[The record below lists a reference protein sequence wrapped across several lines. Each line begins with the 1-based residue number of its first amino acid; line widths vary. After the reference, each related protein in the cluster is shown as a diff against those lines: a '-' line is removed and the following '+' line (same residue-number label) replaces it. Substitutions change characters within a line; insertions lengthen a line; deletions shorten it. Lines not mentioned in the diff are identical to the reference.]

1 MLKKFLYFQPE
12 YVGKFKCDGS
22 KCDAHCCK
30 GWDIIIDEK
39 TFQRYSRLEGDFT
52 AHIKPFDGK
61 AEYCIELDE
70 RGFCPFLD
78 ENNLCRI
85 QKAHG
90 ENFLSLVCKTYPRIL
105 IDFGKFLELSLTLSC
120 PVAAEM
126 ILFGREP
133 LTFELKE
140 FVEDDAVSIGL
151 SPMPVPEKFLA
162 RLIDIQA
169 AMISILQERT
179 LSIDQRLI
187 VLGFFLD
194 KLEEISAGAIDDDAL
209 TKLIAAYESKS
220 FLSEQ
225 VPQMLASFRFDVKKF
240 VGLMMKIFNDLYGN
254 EDTSDYRKF
263 FDAVIDALNI
273 KLDENNFVS
282 ITTIAD
288 HYERLADARKNF
300 LAQYSTLLENYL
312 VNEIFL
318 NVYPWRFEDSISI
331 NYAAFVMMYKAFEL
345 ILFASTLKGFDSRN
359 DLLKLIDFFA
369 NQTVHSVAFKD
380 KILATVKKFDDTFAL
395 METLLNVS

>member
-22 KCDAHCCK
+22 KCNARCCK

-39 TFQRYSRLEGDFT
+39 TFQRYWRLEGDFT

-140 FVEDDAVSIGL
+140 FVEDDALSIGL

-194 KLEEISAGAIDDDAL
+194 KLEEISAGSIDDDAL
-209 TKLIAAYESKS
+209 TKLIAAYESKI

-254 EDTSDYRKF
+254 EYIGDNRRF
-263 FDAVIDALNI
+263 FDAVIDALQI

-282 ITTIAD
+282 ITTVAAN
-288 HYERLADARKNF
+288 YERLADARKNF
-300 LAQYSTLLENYL
+300 LAQHSTLLENYL

-318 NVYPWRFEDSISI
+318 NVYPWRFKESIPI
-331 NYAAFVMMYKAFEL
+331 NYAAFVTMFKVFEL
-345 ILFASTLKGFDSRN
+345 ILFSSTLKGFNSRS
-359 DLLKLIDFFA
+359 DLLKLIRFFA
-369 NQTVHSVAFKD
+369 SQTIHSLAFRD